1 MKQVSEVVG
10 DHTGRSRAAV
20 QYAVTTKQLVDAA
33 KQPGFGVDGWAP
45 LADLVAVDE
54 FERVGNFKEVMDWG
68 QYTDFLT
75 NWATASEWDGLFK
88 RVSEVDGVVFLELE
102 ERTKM
107 GDFESVVNS
116 ISVYE
121 FTADD
126 KIRHIDVYLQMA
138 LPNTEMLTSYE
149 GVEILRLSIE

>member
-1 MKQVSEVVG
+1 M
-10 DHTGRSRAAV
+10 
-20 QYAVTTKQLVDAA
+20 
-33 KQPGFGVDGWAP
+33 
-45 LADLVAVDE
+45 DE
-54 FERVGNFKEVMDWG
+54 FERIGNFKEVMNWE

-88 RVSEVDGVVFLELE
+88 RVSEVGGVVFLELE

-116 ISVYE
+116 VSVYE

-126 KIRHIDVYLQMA
+126 KIRHIDVYLQME
-138 LPNTEMLTSYE
+138 LPNAEVLSSYE
-149 GVEILRLSIE
+149 GIEIAQ